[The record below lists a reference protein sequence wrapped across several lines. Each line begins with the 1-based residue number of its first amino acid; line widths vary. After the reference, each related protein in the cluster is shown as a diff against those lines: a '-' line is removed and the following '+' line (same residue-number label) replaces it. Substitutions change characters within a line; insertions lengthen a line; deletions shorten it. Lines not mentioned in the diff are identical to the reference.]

1 MEAYAIP
8 ERRPSL
14 LVPSGVQ
21 SEVRLL
27 KGEEL
32 VLECIAEG
40 FPTPVIEWTKRTE
53 KLPKRANLK
62 NYGKRLTI
70 NNIEEEDDGKYT
82 CEARNSV
89 GDTVHYFNVMVE
101 GK

>member
-1 MEAYAIP
+1 MCVSFFTNHISF
-8 ERRPSL
+8 SL
-14 LVPSGVQ
+14 I
-21 SEVRLL
+21 LL
-27 KGEEL
+27 L
-32 VLECIAEG
+32 S
-40 FPTPVIEWTKRTE
+40 PTPVIEWTKRTE